1 MAKIT
6 LTKAQEERAQELHY
20 SSLIVDS
27 LCGNMINPEPPAVNG
42 KSYLQ
47 RLEDSGVTAMN
58 ITLALRSDSFEV
70 ALEGMYNYYNLF
82 RYYPDRVM
90 LIETASDI
98 ELARKEHKIGVIFG
112 FQSPTPAGTNFSHWS
127 ILKKLGLRICA
138 LAYNEP
144 NPLADGCME
153 PANRGLTFFGHQAV
167 REMNRQ
173 GILIDLSHVGEK
185 SSLEAL
191 DISRLPCIF
200 SHSNAAAV
208 TPTTRRNLTD
218 EQIQLCAAK
227 GGVIGLSG
235 HAFLCHSTE
244 GVQPTLEDYMD
255 HFLYVAKLV
264 GPEHIGVGSDMFE
277 YYTKF
282 YWENKTKLLYDSPWM
297 FETVNNQDLHNV
309 DQYIN
314 ITRGLVAVGFSDQD
328 IKNILGLNYLRVFQ
342 QVWN

>member
-1 MAKIT
+1 MNKII
-6 LTKAQEERAQELHY
+6 LSKAQEERAQELHY
-20 SSLIVDS
+20 TSLIVDS

-42 KSYLQ
+42 KPYLQ
-47 RLEDSGVTAMN
+47 RLEESGVTAMN
-58 ITLALRSDSFEV
+58 ITLALRSDSFDT

-82 RYYPDRVM
+82 RYYPERVM
-90 LIETASDI
+90 LIETADDI
-98 ELARKEHKIGVIFG
+98 EKAHREHKLGVIFG
-112 FQSPTPAGTNFSHWS
+112 FQSPTPVGTDFFRWS
-127 ILKKLGLRICA
+127 ILKKLGLRICE

-144 NPLADGCME
+144 NDLAME
-153 PANRGLTFFGHQAV
+153 PSNRGLTFFGQQAV

-173 GILIDLSHVGEK
+173 GILIDLSHVGER
-185 SSLEAL
+185 SSLEA
-191 DISRLPCIF
+191 IEASRLPCIF

-218 EQIQLCAAK
+218 EQIKLCASK

-235 HAFLCHSTE
+235 HAFLCHTTE

-255 HFLYVAKLV
+255 HIVYVAKLV
-264 GPEHIGVGSDMFE
+264 GTDHIGVGSDMFE

-297 FETVNNQDLHNV
+297 FETVNNKDLHSV

-314 ITRGLVAVGFSDQD
+314 ITRGLVALDFSDED
-328 IKNILGLNYLRVFQ
+328 IRKILGLNYLRVFR
-342 QVWN
+342 QVWG